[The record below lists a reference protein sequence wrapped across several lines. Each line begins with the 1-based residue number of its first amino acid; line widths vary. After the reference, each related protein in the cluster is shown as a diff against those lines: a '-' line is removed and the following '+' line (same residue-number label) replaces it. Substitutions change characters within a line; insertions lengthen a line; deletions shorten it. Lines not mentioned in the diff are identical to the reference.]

1 MGTYTPPVIDL
12 DSIRRRWLERLGQP
26 ITLDFPFA
34 AIEEVFPVSPGI
46 AIATVEIGAGSISVS
61 DRLEA
66 VGHWPLPIAVE
77 VLRIEAPIPERRD
90 VEEVAFA
97 IAGSVVGLQ
106 LAHDPEV
113 LIRAGQCLSPAG
125 ALALVSTIAADVWC
139 LPPEDLP
146 GDAREQAALC
156 DAIEAGSGLELF
168 IHTRAVSAR
177 SRESWR
183 PSLGRDSTLTF
194 DLDAPVA
201 IYPGT
206 RFGLCYEG
214 LTFGA
219 GFVLDAGA

>member
-1 MGTYTPPVIDL
+1 MTDL

-26 ITLDFPFA
+26 VTLDFPFA

-66 VGHWPLPIAVE
+66 VGHWPFPIAVE
-77 VLRIEAPIPERRD
+77 ILRIEAPVPERRE

-106 LAHDPEV
+106 LAHDPESQ
-113 LIRAGQCLSPAG
+113 IRAGQCLAPG
-125 ALALVSTIAADVWC
+125 GKLALVSVFNADVWS

-146 GDAREQAALC
+146 GDAREQAAMC

-168 IHTRAVSAR
+168 MHTRAVSAR
-177 SRESWR
+177 SRETWR
-183 PSLGRDSTLTF
+183 PSLGRESRLAF

>member
-1 MGTYTPPVIDL
+1 MTDTHD
-12 DSIRRRWLERLGQP
+12 IRRRWLERLGQP
-26 ITLDFPFA
+26 VQLDFPFA
-34 AIEEVFPVSPGI
+34 AIEEVFPVSPGFS
-46 AIATVEIGAGSISVS
+46 IATVEIGAGSISMS

-66 VGHWPLPIAVE
+66 VGHWQHAIAVE
-77 VLRIEAPIPERRD
+77 VLRIEAPVPERRD

-106 LAHDPEV
+106 LAHDPEALV
-113 LIRAGQCLSPAG
+113 RAGQCLAPAG
-125 ALALVSTIAADVWC
+125 TLASVSTFAADVWC

-146 GDAREQAALC
+146 GDALEQAALC
-156 DAIEAGSGLELF
+156 DSIEAGSGLELF

-183 PSLGRDSTLTF
+183 PSLGRESTLTF